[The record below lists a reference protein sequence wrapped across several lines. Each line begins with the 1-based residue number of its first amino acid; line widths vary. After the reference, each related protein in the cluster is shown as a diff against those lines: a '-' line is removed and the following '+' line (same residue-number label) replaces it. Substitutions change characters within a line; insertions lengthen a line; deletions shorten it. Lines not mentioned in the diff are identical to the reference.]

1 MADSCP
7 TLLES
12 SQCSPLRMREASVT
26 KAQPDLFPSDA
37 LPSPI
42 SDAASNIA
50 RHGGIAPSRFD
61 RLANDEYFTL
71 DAPWIIPALLSKVPI
86 EGPIL
91 EPAAGLG
98 HMVVELR
105 QHGLDVVASD
115 LHAYQDPL
123 VPDIAIGDLRAI
135 DSLRGFKFVITNLPY
150 REQDELA
157 AHLVKLGARDRCGVA
172 LLTRAEWIVARA
184 RRKLVH
190 EHPNFAGVVQL
201 TSRPRWTET
210 HIASP
215 RHNFLWCVWEADP
228 PSVDPWIRFADRK
241 DIPSQ

>member
-1 MADSCP
+1 V
-7 TLLES
+7 
-12 SQCSPLRMREASVT
+12 SV
-26 KAQPDLFPSDA
+26 
-37 LPSPI
+37 
-42 SDAASNIA
+42 SDAASDIA

-61 RLANDEYFTL
+61 RLANDNYFTL
-71 DAPWIIPALLSKVPI
+71 DSPWVIPALLSRVAI
-86 EGPIL
+86 EGPVL
-91 EPAAGLG
+91 EPAAGVG

-105 QHGLDVVASD
+105 RHGLKVVAGD
-115 LHAYQDPL
+115 LHAYDDPL

-157 AHLVKLGARDRCGVA
+157 AHLVKLGAHDGCGIA

-201 TSRPRWTET
+201 TATPRWTEVS
-210 HIASP
+210 IASP
-215 RHNFLWCVWEADP
+215 RHNFIWAVWSATPRAPGIDA
-228 PSVDPWIRFADRK
+228 WIRFADRK
-241 DIPSQ
+241 APA